1 MMVEEDSRP
10 AAADAAELRA
20 GMRADSALLRRFAAR
35 GLGRLEDP
43 AALPALEPLLDD
55 PDPAVRAQAANAVAQ
70 AVYGEASPE
79 AAAMLRARLAT
90 ERDARA
96 RGVMAMTLGRLQ
108 PVDAAAA
115 RTTLDDLVELTRNA
129 PPEALM
135 PTMRGIEWLVR
146 TNADAVDLAGD
157 NAARLVAL
165 SRYGRSGAEGPAETE
180 DGAPNAAQ
188 ALEAARVRRL
198 AIAALRAGGA
208 LDGDAVETALYD
220 PDIEVR
226 RLAAAAAAD
235 VPQAERV
242 EMLLQIALADAAG
255 PVRYEGLGGYAR
267 RLRETARCAPIAG
280 ATDDADPHVALR
292 AIDLLAS
299 CDQGGDAVSA
309 PALLTGLTAGLAGLG
324 TEPAGETWHRGAHA
338 LVALARRDP
347 EAASPLGARYADHPI
362 WQVRMYAARAAA
374 ITGDVAMLRRVT
386 GDPHPNV
393 AHAAL
398 RGLTDHDVDAAAAA
412 AVALLDADE
421 IGYELV
427 LAIAAA
433 LTTAEHREAVQ
444 PMIDALARLTEQRR
458 ETSRDPRMALLEA
471 IGELGNASHADAIR
485 LYLRDFDPR
494 VAAQAAE
501 TLTAWTGEEAVA
513 QPQPLPLQPFPPI
526 DDLLALQGA
535 IARIEMVGG
544 GVVEI
549 ELYPFEAPAN
559 VARFVRQARSG
570 YFEGLTFH
578 RVVPNFVV
586 QGGSPGANEYAGDGP
601 YTRDEVGMRPHLSGT
616 VGISTRG
623 RDTGDSQIFIN
634 VVDNVRLDHAYTII
648 GTVVAGM
655 EAIDAA
661 LEGAVIERVTIVNSG
676 EREERPR
683 P

>member
-1 MMVEEDSRP
+1 
-10 AAADAAELRA
+10 
-20 GMRADSALLRRFAAR
+20 
-35 GLGRLEDP
+35 
-43 AALPALEPLLDD
+43 
-55 PDPAVRAQAANAVAQ
+55 
-70 AVYGEASPE
+70 
-79 AAAMLRARLAT
+79 
-90 ERDARA
+90 
-96 RGVMAMTLGRLQ
+96 
-108 PVDAAAA
+108 
-115 RTTLDDLVELTRNA
+115 
-129 PPEALM
+129 
-135 PTMRGIEWLVR
+135 
-146 TNADAVDLAGD
+146 
-157 NAARLVAL
+157 
-165 SRYGRSGAEGPAETE
+165 
-180 DGAPNAAQ
+180 
-188 ALEAARVRRL
+188 
-198 AIAALRAGGA
+198 
-208 LDGDAVETALYD
+208 
-220 PDIEVR
+220 
-226 RLAAAAAAD
+226 
-235 VPQAERV
+235 
-242 EMLLQIALADAAG
+242 
-255 PVRYEGLGGYAR
+255 
-267 RLRETARCAPIAG
+267 
-280 ATDDADPHVALR
+280 LR
-292 AIDLLAS
+292 AIDLLAR